1 MPKEDS
7 EGNLT
12 INKDKV
18 VKSLKAAAEASH
30 MDQNTIDG
38 LTKDVEGKTAP
49 LSGLSSNSWLESKLI
64 GQHNRAIVDVNTP
77 GGMFIQMSSIAY
89 NDLNVRADGK
99 VRDLKFDNK
108 DGSIECCISINLLKT
123 IIPDYDKKSFI
134 ESKEWLIKHGIIGRD
149 TKAGAIGYRIP
160 AQGPSSVAAL
170 KIVDVYPENIG
181 DTITLPDEWTAL
193 TGSDF
198 DIDKLYI
205 ARYNYDSKGNKIKV
219 LTDEEYYAEKQA
231 YTDKLRKEHSDWDD
245 ETIVK
250 KVYDKYGS
258 SNTISKK
265 ALQNRLLDL
274 YIASISNPL
283 QYSESKQPLD
293 AVTSYLTDKILKDI
307 DNLQSTEK
315 KKMPQLYNATPGFQN
330 KTKADLI
337 AGKTNL
343 GAVALG
349 NSHHMLAQSVNLTQK
364 VLKEVAKL
372 NISNLS
378 GIYSQQPNYHD
389 KQTIITLISDWIS
402 AMVNAHV
409 DVAKDPYI
417 NRLNV
422 RKFTINTTNFLLRAG
437 KGESTFYFLSQKIL
451 RDAADKFEAYSGSYG
466 VEDTKFGASS
476 EAKIRVREEYSKKAK
491 ELLGI
496 DDTEL
501 KERIKDV
508 YLNENPFNIDYL
520 RSILPTKD
528 TGEWYVSQLAI
539 LDVYDKIE
547 PYARALSELTK
558 LSQIDTKKYGN
569 NFALQQNF
577 LIKMAEFSLNN
588 KTFPNPLSVIKNTF
602 LRDKLING
610 LIRPRKYL
618 GNIFVRTTEAFENK
632 RREIYKILGKDN
644 ATMSDE
650 FINNVTRMMEASYK
664 TDFWI
669 NYAKDNGIKVGSL
682 LTGDNSIPKRLY
694 KIKQKILQNPGLNLT
709 NSDGKFSNALL
720 DNINMMI
727 KTDAQ
732 MMALPDFIQFKQN
745 KSDDH
750 NLDDHIIRAWEELLD
765 LTVSDSELEPVAK
778 EIREFARDL
787 AIYSFFTSGDAFGR
801 NNIFK
806 YVPNSFRESSGYY
819 DYIRRVE
826 ENPSEYISKIRIS
839 EILKNLWWSDEV
851 VPPVNVFKQTFEES
865 EYGFS
870 KVLSIDDNVATNIL
884 PSSKNIKVNGRNVNA
899 PSSFTLN
906 PFKFN
911 KLLIGKN
918 NRDQLVYTPF
928 VKINIGPANNPLST
942 EIYRFYGIRLIP
954 SKSGSIEA
962 PVYVLDSKKGLKFRG
977 CFLAE
982 PASEYSSLVKTN
994 KNLKYAIK
1002 DSNVTKN
1009 TSFNLYSNDPYNNM
1023 GEIEYLEKVLN
1034 STTNNPSSANTS
1046 SKNQDNNV
1054 LPITKI
1060 ISGGQTG
1067 VDTIGLQVAKELGI
1081 ETGGT
1086 ITPGF
1091 VREKGVDS
1099 YTKSQLKEFGL
1110 EEISSELQGGKSG
1123 KEFYL
1128 PRTEQNVLNSDGTV
1142 YFATDED
1149 SAGKI
1154 ATEKF
1159 AKKHGKP
1166 FLLNPTAE
1174 ELRQWIAEKG
1184 IQTLNVAGN
1193 RGSKLAKDNNV
1204 ANILREALSPSTS
1217 VTESSGLNGSSVP
1230 KTVSFN
1236 DINNTDNTNN
1246 ESGVSNEEQTNNS
1259 VTNSNTS
1266 EVKSFDNFVKE
1277 AGDAF
1282 DEATVNKVKEDLSK
1296 QTTSSNTR
1304 PSFTFKDGTTV
1315 TTDFELNDQQKFA
1328 LWELEKFY
1336 NSDETVFSL
1345 QGYAGT
1351 GKTTIMKV
1359 FDKYLNNWFSKP
1371 LYVSPTHKANAVTR
1385 ANNPEALVKTIHS
1398 LLGLSPDYD
1407 VLKDSFDLSKIKFSS
1422 QSGINNTVQGTI
1434 IIVDESSMLEDSL
1447 ADHLVEEAKKN
1458 GNRIIFI
1465 GDPAQLSPVGQ
1476 TTESKALNYSGKVEL
1491 TKVERTGDNAILKDA
1506 TSLRENNTLSYITDL
1521 NDKGDGII
1529 YTNKPATLD
1538 FFLKN
1543 IVNKNNFKNP
1553 LELRILTG
1561 ENKYIPTYN
1570 KLIRNILFGENA
1582 PQLVKGDILMGYSNE
1597 KRTRDPR
1604 KPYEIINSGDYIVDE
1619 ISDLTEKVVPHT
1631 DNKIKVFG
1639 YKVSLKN
1646 AYDNSNVD
1654 TFILDSNNNA
1664 NSIAATQIANLINNL
1679 WSVRGKLLSEG
1690 RRKEASK
1697 IIDIINSINNSF
1709 STMFDVKDQYG
1720 KIIRYKT
1727 FDYAYT
1733 QTVHKS
1739 QGATYNNVVVLEDTF
1754 NKFSESEKQKLKYV
1768 ALTRAKHKVL
1778 YYTSSKVN
1786 NRDIT
1791 DVTSSKI
1798 KEMQNNAK
1806 RLSELGK
1813 ERQNECK

>member
-1 MPKEDS
+1 
-7 EGNLT
+7 
-12 INKDKV
+12 
-18 VKSLKAAAEASH
+18 
-30 MDQNTIDG
+30 
-38 LTKDVEGKTAP
+38 
-49 LSGLSSNSWLESKLI
+49 
-64 GQHNRAIVDVNTP
+64 
-77 GGMFIQMSSIAY
+77 
-89 NDLNVRADGK
+89 
-99 VRDLKFDNK
+99 
-108 DGSIECCISINLLKT
+108 
-123 IIPDYDKKSFI
+123 
-134 ESKEWLIKHGIIGRD
+134 
-149 TKAGAIGYRIP
+149 
-160 AQGPSSVAAL
+160 
-170 KIVDVYPENIG
+170 
-181 DTITLPDEWTAL
+181 
-193 TGSDF
+193 
-198 DIDKLYI
+198 
-205 ARYNYDSKGNKIKV
+205 
-219 LTDEEYYAEKQA
+219 
-231 YTDKLRKEHSDWDD
+231 
-245 ETIVK
+245 
-250 KVYDKYGS
+250 
-258 SNTISKK
+258 
-265 ALQNRLLDL
+265 
-274 YIASISNPL
+274 
-283 QYSESKQPLD
+283 
-293 AVTSYLTDKILKDI
+293 
-307 DNLQSTEK
+307 
-315 KKMPQLYNATPGFQN
+315 MPQLYNATPGFQN

-349 NSHHMLAQSVNLTQK
+349 NSHHMLAQSVNLTQN
-364 VLKEVAKL
+364 VLKEVEKL

-496 DDTEL
+496 DDTQL
-501 KERIKDV
+501 KEEIKKV
-508 YLNENPFNIDYL
+508 YLKENPFNIDYL

-539 LDVYDKIE
+539 LDVYEKIE

-819 DYIRRVE
+819 DYIRQVE

-870 KVLSIDDNVATNIL
+870 KVLSIDDNMATNVL
-884 PSSKNIKVNGRNVNA
+884 PSNKNIKVNGRNINV

-906 PFKFN
+906 PFKFK

-918 NRDQLVYTPF
+918 DRDQLVYAPF

-942 EIYRFYGIRLIP
+942 EIYKFYGIRLIP
-954 SKSGSIEA
+954 SKSGNIEA

-982 PASEYSSLVKTN
+982 PAYGYSSLVKTN
-994 KNLKYAIK
+994 KNLKYDINH
-1002 DSNVTKN
+1002 SNVTKN
-1009 TSFNLYSNDPYNNM
+1009 ASFALSSNNPYNNM
-1023 GEIEYLEKVLN
+1023 GEIEYLEEVLN
-1034 STTNNPSSANTS
+1034 STTNKPSS
-1046 SKNQDNNV
+1046 
-1054 LPITKI
+1054 
-1060 ISGGQTG
+1060 
-1067 VDTIGLQVAKELGI
+1067 
-1081 ETGGT
+1081 
-1086 ITPGF
+1086 
-1091 VREKGVDS
+1091 EKQEV
-1099 YTKSQLKEFGL
+1099 
-1110 EEISSELQGGKSG
+1110 
-1123 KEFYL
+1123 
-1128 PRTEQNVLNSDGTV
+1128 N
-1142 YFATDED
+1142 
-1149 SAGKI
+1149 
-1154 ATEKF
+1154 
-1159 AKKHGKP
+1159 
-1166 FLLNPTAE
+1166 
-1174 ELRQWIAEKG
+1174 
-1184 IQTLNVAGN
+1184 
-1193 RGSKLAKDNNV
+1193 
-1204 ANILREALSPSTS
+1204 
-1217 VTESSGLNGSSVP
+1217 
-1230 KTVSFN
+1230 
-1236 DINNTDNTNN
+1236 INNTDNTNN
-1246 ESGVSNEEQTNNS
+1246 DPSNFNNEEESKAVIESDKTILTNSELNKLRPFVGDNPRIACASEYTDPAFHSKYILDFLNGKNSITDKLSRTLQGSDINALYIITKHDGLPIEELLKHPIPKIIHFSITTLGGTKWEKGVMKYSDMLDRVKAMLDMGLDPDS
-1259 VTNSNTS
+1259 VTIRIDPIVPGVTRSEDVEEVIKRSSEMGIKNIRFSILDWYLSTAKYMTALGYDYSKYYNANEKHARVEVRTRIENKLLGIAKKYGVTLSSCAEPATGNKEIKREGCLSVNAVNNMLGINLPQDSDKTKQRVLCSCFGGKTDLLRYDNKCASVCAYCYAHHNNDKILQYYNDDGTLKDMPLTRLSNFNNNTDQSNAITEETS

-1282 DEATVNKVKEDLSK
+1282 DEATVNKVKEDLNK
-1296 QTTSSNTR
+1296 QTTSRNTQ

-1328 LWELEKFY
+1328 LLELEKFF
-1336 NSDETVFSL
+1336 NSEETVFSL

-1359 FDKYLNNWFSKP
+1359 FDKYLNNRFFKP

-1422 QSGINNTVQGTI
+1422 SGINNTVQGTL

-1543 IVNKNNFKNP
+1543 VVNKNNFKNP

-1561 ENKYIPTYN
+1561 ENKHIPTFN
-1570 KLIRNILFGENA
+1570 KIIRNLLFGENA

-1619 ISDLTEKVVPHT
+1619 ISDLTEKVVPYT
-1631 DNKIKVFG
+1631 NNKIKVFG

-1646 AYDNSNVD
+1646 AYDNSNVE

-1664 NSIAATQIANLINNL
+1664 NSIAASQIANLINNL
-1679 WSVRGKLLSEG
+1679 WSKRSELISEG

-1739 QGATYNNVVVLEDTF
+1739 QGATYNNIVVLEDTF
-1754 NKFSESEKQKLKYV
+1754 NNFSESEKQKLKYV
-1768 ALTRAKHKVL
+1768 ALTRAKNKVL
-1778 YYTSSKVN
+1778 YYTSAKVN

>member
-1 MPKEDS
+1 M
-7 EGNLT
+7 
-12 INKDKV
+12 
-18 VKSLKAAAEASH
+18 
-30 MDQNTIDG
+30 
-38 LTKDVEGKTAP
+38 
-49 LSGLSSNSWLESKLI
+49 
-64 GQHNRAIVDVNTP
+64 
-77 GGMFIQMSSIAY
+77 
-89 NDLNVRADGK
+89 
-99 VRDLKFDNK
+99 
-108 DGSIECCISINLLKT
+108 
-123 IIPDYDKKSFI
+123 
-134 ESKEWLIKHGIIGRD
+134 
-149 TKAGAIGYRIP
+149 
-160 AQGPSSVAAL
+160 
-170 KIVDVYPENIG
+170 
-181 DTITLPDEWTAL
+181 
-193 TGSDF
+193 
-198 DIDKLYI
+198 
-205 ARYNYDSKGNKIKV
+205 
-219 LTDEEYYAEKQA
+219 
-231 YTDKLRKEHSDWDD
+231 
-245 ETIVK
+245 
-250 KVYDKYGS
+250 
-258 SNTISKK
+258 
-265 ALQNRLLDL
+265 
-274 YIASISNPL
+274 
-283 QYSESKQPLD
+283 D

-349 NSHHMLAQSVNLTQK
+349 NSHHMLAQSVNLTQN
-364 VLKEVAKL
+364 VLKEVEKL

-466 VEDTKFGASS
+466 VEDTKFSASY
-476 EAKIRVREEYSKKAK
+476 EARRKVREEYSKKAK
-491 ELLGI
+491 EMLYL
-496 DDTEL
+496 DDTQL
-501 KERIKDV
+501 KEMINKE
-508 YLNENPFNIDYL
+508 YEENDLFDIEYL
-520 RSILPTKD
+520 RSIMSFRDIKD
-528 TGEWYVSQLAI
+528 FGRKDSGLWYVSQLAI
-539 LDVYDKIE
+539 LDAYEKIE

-588 KTFPNPLSVIKNTF
+588 RTFPDPLSVIKNTF
-602 LRDKLING
+602 LKDKLING

-644 ATMSDE
+644 TTMSDE

-669 NYAKDNGIKVGSL
+669 NYAKNNGIKVGSL

-787 AIYSFFTSGDAFGR
+787 AVYSFFTSGDAFGR

-819 DYIRRVE
+819 NYIRKVE

-870 KVLSIDDNVATNIL
+870 KALSIDDNVATDIL
-884 PSSKNIKVNGRNVNA
+884 PSSKNIKVNGRNVNVPA
-899 PSSFTLN
+899 SFTLN
-906 PFKFN
+906 SYKSD
-911 KLLIGKN
+911 KLFIGSN
-918 NRDQLVYTPF
+918 DRDQAVYTPF
-928 VKINIGPANNPLST
+928 IKVNIGSANNPLST
-942 EIYRFYGIRLIP
+942 EIYRFYGIRLMP
-954 SKSGSIEA
+954 SKSGITGA

-982 PASEYSSLVKTN
+982 PAYGYSSLVKTN
-994 KNLKYAIK
+994 KNLKYVINDGDVIK
-1002 DSNVTKN
+1002 NA
-1009 TSFNLYSNDPYNNM
+1009 SFTLSSSDPYNKM
-1023 GEIEYLEKVLN
+1023 SEIEYLERVLNNTIRDRSETNTSNNVSNTFTWADKADNSYEVSTKGDERFSAKNAKFKPDTVIEGIDVSNKTIEYVYQNIFKKSGKGMEPSEDSVLRFNPVARPEDDDFLDTLPKELAQAIADDFIGNKDATEAQLQDYSYYRIYLPLWQEWARQNPELIEELREKAKGKVLTDMFANTRVNQARALADILN
-1034 STTNNPSSANTS
+1034 STSNKEGVNNTDNTDENLVTRFTTSSSDRYPVRTKENAEWSDITLALAIDFNTPGEKLTKKVAGNKYISSYPTGDLNYVIGELLNQIKNNNLPTNNIKLNIAGNSINSLVKDEIES
-1046 SKNQDNNV
+1046 YFLSQEDVNNV
-1054 LPITKI
+1054 VTEIIRGLINSGITI
-1060 ISGGQTG
+1060 SEIRSGGQTG
-1067 VDTIGLQVAKELGI
+1067 IDEAGIIAAQRLGI
-1081 ETGGT
+1081 PNEVHTT
-1086 ITPGF
+1086 ANF
-1091 VREKGVDS
+1091 SFRD
-1099 YTKSQLKEFGL
+1099 
-1110 EEISSELQGGKSG
+1110 KSG
-1123 KEFYL
+1123 KDISNE
-1128 PRTEQNVLNSDGTV
+1128 
-1142 YFATDED
+1142 
-1149 SAGKI
+1149 
-1154 ATEKF
+1154 
-1159 AKKHGKP
+1159 
-1166 FLLNPTAE
+1166 TAFKARFQQSE
-1174 ELRQWIAEKG
+1174 
-1184 IQTLNVAGN
+1184 
-1193 RGSKLAKDNNV
+1193 
-1204 ANILREALSPSTS
+1204 
-1217 VTESSGLNGSSVP
+1217 
-1230 KTVSFN
+1230 
-1236 DINNTDNTNN
+1236 N
-1246 ESGVSNEEQTNNS
+1246 ESLNKEDKIEKPTVIS
-1259 VTNSNTS
+1259 
-1266 EVKSFDNFVKE
+1266 KSFDDFVNE
-1277 AGDAF
+1277 AGDIF
-1282 DEATVNKVKEDLSK
+1282 DDTVVNKVKEDLNK
-1296 QTTSSNTR
+1296 QTTTQGSR
-1304 PSFTFKDGTTV
+1304 PSFTFNDGTTV
-1315 TTDFELNDQQKFA
+1315 LTDFELNDQQKFA
-1328 LWELEKFY
+1328 LRELEKFF
-1336 NSDETVFSL
+1336 NSEETVFSL

-1359 FDKYLNNWFSKP
+1359 FDKYLNNRFFKP

-1476 TTESKALNYSGKVEL
+1476 ITESKALNYSGKVEL

-1597 KRTRDPR
+1597 KRTRDPK

-1619 ISDLTEKVVPHT
+1619 ISDLTEKVVPYT

-1646 AYDNSNVD
+1646 AYDNSNVE

-1664 NSIAATQIANLINNL
+1664 NSIAATQMANLVNRL
-1679 WSVRGKLLSEG
+1679 WSRRSELISEG

-1697 IIDIINSINNSF
+1697 IIDTINSINNSF

-1754 NKFSESEKQKLKYV
+1754 NKFSDSEKQKLKYV
-1768 ALTRAKHKVL
+1768 ALTRAKNKVL
-1778 YYTSSKVN
+1778 YYTSAKVN

-1806 RLSELGK
+1806 RLSELGE
-1813 ERQNECK
+1813 ERLNECE

>member
-1 MPKEDS
+1 
-7 EGNLT
+7 
-12 INKDKV
+12 
-18 VKSLKAAAEASH
+18 
-30 MDQNTIDG
+30 
-38 LTKDVEGKTAP
+38 
-49 LSGLSSNSWLESKLI
+49 
-64 GQHNRAIVDVNTP
+64 
-77 GGMFIQMSSIAY
+77 
-89 NDLNVRADGK
+89 
-99 VRDLKFDNK
+99 
-108 DGSIECCISINLLKT
+108 
-123 IIPDYDKKSFI
+123 
-134 ESKEWLIKHGIIGRD
+134 
-149 TKAGAIGYRIP
+149 
-160 AQGPSSVAAL
+160 
-170 KIVDVYPENIG
+170 
-181 DTITLPDEWTAL
+181 
-193 TGSDF
+193 
-198 DIDKLYI
+198 
-205 ARYNYDSKGNKIKV
+205 
-219 LTDEEYYAEKQA
+219 
-231 YTDKLRKEHSDWDD
+231 
-245 ETIVK
+245 
-250 KVYDKYGS
+250 
-258 SNTISKK
+258 
-265 ALQNRLLDL
+265 
-274 YIASISNPL
+274 
-283 QYSESKQPLD
+283 
-293 AVTSYLTDKILKDI
+293 
-307 DNLQSTEK
+307 
-315 KKMPQLYNATPGFQN
+315 MPQLYNATPGFQN

-364 VLKEVAKL
+364 VLKEVEKL

-476 EAKIRVREEYSKKAK
+476 EAKTRVREEYSKKAK

-496 DDTEL
+496 DDTQL
-501 KERIKDV
+501 KEEIEKV
-508 YLNENPFNIDYL
+508 YLKENPFNIDYL

-539 LDVYDKIE
+539 LDVYEKIE

-819 DYIRRVE
+819 DYIRQVE

-884 PSSKNIKVNGRNVNA
+884 PSNKNIKVNGRNINV

-918 NRDQLVYTPF
+918 DRDQLVYTPF

-954 SKSGSIEA
+954 SKSGNIEA

-982 PASEYSSLVKTN
+982 PTSEYSSLVKTN
-994 KNLKYAIK
+994 KNLKYAIN

-1034 STTNNPSSANTS
+1034 STTNKPSS
-1046 SKNQDNNV
+1046 
-1054 LPITKI
+1054 
-1060 ISGGQTG
+1060 
-1067 VDTIGLQVAKELGI
+1067 
-1081 ETGGT
+1081 
-1086 ITPGF
+1086 
-1091 VREKGVDS
+1091 EKQEV
-1099 YTKSQLKEFGL
+1099 
-1110 EEISSELQGGKSG
+1110 
-1123 KEFYL
+1123 
-1128 PRTEQNVLNSDGTV
+1128 N
-1142 YFATDED
+1142 
-1149 SAGKI
+1149 
-1154 ATEKF
+1154 
-1159 AKKHGKP
+1159 
-1166 FLLNPTAE
+1166 
-1174 ELRQWIAEKG
+1174 
-1184 IQTLNVAGN
+1184 
-1193 RGSKLAKDNNV
+1193 
-1204 ANILREALSPSTS
+1204 
-1217 VTESSGLNGSSVP
+1217 
-1230 KTVSFN
+1230 
-1236 DINNTDNTNN
+1236 INNTDNTNN
-1246 ESGVSNEEQTNNS
+1246 DPSNLNNEEESKAIIESDKTILTNTITEES
-1259 VTNSNTS
+1259 S

-1296 QTTSSNTR
+1296 QTTSRNTQS
-1304 PSFTFKDGTTV
+1304 SFTFKDGTTV

-1328 LWELEKFY
+1328 LLELEKFF
-1336 NSDETVFSL
+1336 NSEETVFSL

-1359 FDKYLNNWFSKP
+1359 FDKYLNNRFFKP

-1619 ISDLTEKVVPHT
+1619 ISDLTEKVVPYT

-1646 AYDNSNVD
+1646 AYDNSNVE

-1664 NSIAATQIANLINNL
+1664 NSIAATQMANLVNRL
-1679 WSVRGKLLSEG
+1679 WSRRSELISEG

-1739 QGATYNNVVVLEDTF
+1739 QGATYNNIVVLEDTF
-1754 NKFSESEKQKLKYV
+1754 NNFSESEKQKLKYV

-1778 YYTSSKVN
+1778 YYTSAKVN

-1806 RLSELGK
+1806 RLSELGE
-1813 ERQNECK
+1813 ERRNECE

>member
-1 MPKEDS
+1 
-7 EGNLT
+7 
-12 INKDKV
+12 
-18 VKSLKAAAEASH
+18 
-30 MDQNTIDG
+30 
-38 LTKDVEGKTAP
+38 
-49 LSGLSSNSWLESKLI
+49 
-64 GQHNRAIVDVNTP
+64 
-77 GGMFIQMSSIAY
+77 
-89 NDLNVRADGK
+89 
-99 VRDLKFDNK
+99 
-108 DGSIECCISINLLKT
+108 
-123 IIPDYDKKSFI
+123 
-134 ESKEWLIKHGIIGRD
+134 
-149 TKAGAIGYRIP
+149 
-160 AQGPSSVAAL
+160 
-170 KIVDVYPENIG
+170 
-181 DTITLPDEWTAL
+181 
-193 TGSDF
+193 
-198 DIDKLYI
+198 
-205 ARYNYDSKGNKIKV
+205 
-219 LTDEEYYAEKQA
+219 
-231 YTDKLRKEHSDWDD
+231 
-245 ETIVK
+245 
-250 KVYDKYGS
+250 
-258 SNTISKK
+258 
-265 ALQNRLLDL
+265 
-274 YIASISNPL
+274 
-283 QYSESKQPLD
+283 
-293 AVTSYLTDKILKDI
+293 
-307 DNLQSTEK
+307 
-315 KKMPQLYNATPGFQN
+315 MPQLYNATPGFQN

-349 NSHHMLAQSVNLTQK
+349 NSHHMLAQSVNLTQN
-364 VLKEVAKL
+364 VLKEVEKL

-496 DDTEL
+496 DDTQL
-501 KERIKDV
+501 KEEIKKV
-508 YLNENPFNIDYL
+508 YLKENPFNIDYL

-539 LDVYDKIE
+539 LDVYEKIE

-819 DYIRRVE
+819 DYIRQVE

-884 PSSKNIKVNGRNVNA
+884 PSSKNIKVNGRNINV

-906 PFKFN
+906 PFKFK

-918 NRDQLVYTPF
+918 DRDQLVYAPF

-942 EIYRFYGIRLIP
+942 EIYKFYGIRLIP
-954 SKSGSIEA
+954 SKSGNIEA

-982 PASEYSSLVKTN
+982 PAYGYSSLVKTN
-994 KNLKYAIK
+994 KNLKYDINH
-1002 DSNVTKN
+1002 SNVTKN
-1009 TSFNLYSNDPYNNM
+1009 ASFALSSNNPYNNM

-1034 STTNNPSSANTS
+1034 STTNKPSSEKQEANTNNANAVS
-1046 SKNQDNNV
+1046 NTFTWADKADNSFEVSTKGDKRFSAKNATFKPDTV
-1054 LPITKI
+1054 ID
-1060 ISGGQTG
+1060 G
-1067 VDTIGLQVAKELGI
+1067 VDVSNMSI
-1081 ETGGT
+1081 EDVYQD
-1086 ITPGF
+1086 II
-1091 VREKGVDS
+1091 K
-1099 YTKSQLKEFGL
+1099 
-1110 EEISSELQGGKSG
+1110 KSG
-1123 KEFYL
+1123 KGQAPAKDSKLYNESLKTKEDREDFSYTEGYL
-1128 PRTEQNVLNSDGTV
+1128 PLWQEWARQNPEL
-1142 YFATDED
+1142 
-1149 SAGKI
+1149 I
-1154 ATEKF
+1154 
-1159 AKKHGKP
+1159 
-1166 FLLNPTAE
+1166 E
-1174 ELRQWIAEKG
+1174 ELREKAKG
-1184 IQTLNVAGN
+1184 KVLTDMFANTRVSQARALADILN
-1193 RGSKLAKDNNV
+1193 
-1204 ANILREALSPSTS
+1204 ESTS
-1217 VTESSGLNGSSVP
+1217 VTDTS
-1230 KTVSFN
+1230 N

-1246 ESGVSNEEQTNNS
+1246 TDQSNAITEE
-1259 VTNSNTS
+1259 VS
-1266 EVKSFDNFVKE
+1266 EVKGFDDFVKE

-1282 DEATVNKVKEDLSK
+1282 DEVTVNKVKEDLNK
-1296 QTTSSNTR
+1296 QTTSRNTQ

-1328 LWELEKFY
+1328 LLELEKFF
-1336 NSDETVFSL
+1336 NSEETVFSL

-1359 FDKYLNNWFSKP
+1359 FDKYLNNRFFKP

-1422 QSGINNTVQGTI
+1422 SGINNTVQGTL

-1646 AYDNSNVD
+1646 AYDNSNVE

-1664 NSIAATQIANLINNL
+1664 NSVAATQIANLVDGL
-1679 WSVRGKLLSEG
+1679 WSVRDKLLSEG
-1690 RRKEASK
+1690 RKKEANK

-1709 STMFDVKDQYG
+1709 STMFDVKDLYG
-1720 KIIRYKT
+1720 KIKKYKT

-1739 QGATYNNVVVLEDTF
+1739 QGTTYNNVVVLEDTF

-1768 ALTRAKHKVL
+1768 AITRAKNKVL
-1778 YYTSSKVN
+1778 YYTSAKVN

>member
-1 MPKEDS
+1 
-7 EGNLT
+7 
-12 INKDKV
+12 
-18 VKSLKAAAEASH
+18 
-30 MDQNTIDG
+30 
-38 LTKDVEGKTAP
+38 
-49 LSGLSSNSWLESKLI
+49 
-64 GQHNRAIVDVNTP
+64 
-77 GGMFIQMSSIAY
+77 
-89 NDLNVRADGK
+89 
-99 VRDLKFDNK
+99 
-108 DGSIECCISINLLKT
+108 
-123 IIPDYDKKSFI
+123 
-134 ESKEWLIKHGIIGRD
+134 
-149 TKAGAIGYRIP
+149 
-160 AQGPSSVAAL
+160 
-170 KIVDVYPENIG
+170 
-181 DTITLPDEWTAL
+181 
-193 TGSDF
+193 
-198 DIDKLYI
+198 
-205 ARYNYDSKGNKIKV
+205 
-219 LTDEEYYAEKQA
+219 
-231 YTDKLRKEHSDWDD
+231 
-245 ETIVK
+245 
-250 KVYDKYGS
+250 
-258 SNTISKK
+258 
-265 ALQNRLLDL
+265 
-274 YIASISNPL
+274 
-283 QYSESKQPLD
+283 
-293 AVTSYLTDKILKDI
+293 
-307 DNLQSTEK
+307 
-315 KKMPQLYNATPGFQN
+315 MPQLYNATPGFQN

-349 NSHHMLAQSVNLTQK
+349 NSHHMLAQSVNLTQR
-364 VLKEVAKL
+364 VSKEVAKL

-466 VEDTKFGASS
+466 VEDTKFGASY
-476 EAKIRVREEYSKKAK
+476 EARRKVREEYSAKAK
-491 ELLGI
+491 EILYL
-496 DDTEL
+496 DNDAQL
-501 KERIKDV
+501 KEMINKE
-508 YLNENPFNIDYL
+508 YGENNLFDIEYL
-520 RSILPTKD
+520 RSIMPFRDIKD
-528 TGEWYVSQLAI
+528 FGRKDSGLWYISQLAI
-539 LDVYDKIE
+539 LDAYEKIE

-644 ATMSDE
+644 ATMSDD

-765 LTVSDSELEPVAK
+765 LTVSDSELELVAK

-819 DYIRRVE
+819 DYIRKVE

-884 PSSKNIKVNGRNVNA
+884 PSSKNIKVNGRNINV

-918 NRDQLVYTPF
+918 DRDQLVYTPF

-982 PASEYSSLVKTN
+982 PAYGYSSLVKTN
-994 KNLKYAIK
+994 KNLNYAIK

-1009 TSFNLYSNDPYNNM
+1009 SSFALSSNNPYNNM
-1023 GEIEYLEKVLN
+1023 GEIEYLEEVLN
-1034 STTNNPSSANTS
+1034 NTTNKSSSANTS

-1054 LPITKI
+1054 LPVTKI

-1110 EEISSELQGGKSG
+1110 EEISPELQGGKSG

-1230 KTVSFN
+1230 KTVSLSTVGYKKGGPQEHPDVDYVFTENAQAYVWSTHNEDFKADVDEYGVPKLNVSDVNGTNQAGIRTDSKGNISPNAYGIVVKKYQQDINGKFVAAEGQFQDTEEDFKLFVSLNEDMFQRLSESKNTKVVFPTQMGLGKAALPKRFAEWLQSELSTRFGINSTIEKNQREDYDGYGLKINSISSTTSNN

-1246 ESGVSNEEQTNNS
+1246 YPNTITEEA
-1259 VTNSNTS
+1259 S

-1296 QTTSSNTR
+1296 QTTSRNTQ

-1422 QSGINNTVQGTI
+1422 SGINNTVQGTI

-1476 TTESKALNYSGKVEL
+1476 ATESKALNYSGKVEL

-1543 IVNKNNFKNP
+1543 VVNKNNFKNP

-1597 KRTRDPR
+1597 KRTRDPKR
-1604 KPYEIINSGDYIVDE
+1604 PYEIINSGDYIVDE
-1619 ISDLTEKVVPHT
+1619 ISDLTEKVVPYT

-1646 AYDNSNVD
+1646 AYDNSNVE

-1664 NSIAATQIANLINNL
+1664 NSIAATQMANLVNRL
-1679 WSVRGKLLSEG
+1679 WSRRSELISEG

-1697 IIDIINSINNSF
+1697 IIDTINSINNSF

-1754 NKFSESEKQKLKYV
+1754 NKFSDSEKQKLKYV

-1778 YYTSSKVN
+1778 YYTSAKVN
-1786 NRDIT
+1786 NKDIT

>member
-1 MPKEDS
+1 M
-7 EGNLT
+7 
-12 INKDKV
+12 
-18 VKSLKAAAEASH
+18 
-30 MDQNTIDG
+30 
-38 LTKDVEGKTAP
+38 
-49 LSGLSSNSWLESKLI
+49 
-64 GQHNRAIVDVNTP
+64 
-77 GGMFIQMSSIAY
+77 
-89 NDLNVRADGK
+89 
-99 VRDLKFDNK
+99 
-108 DGSIECCISINLLKT
+108 
-123 IIPDYDKKSFI
+123 
-134 ESKEWLIKHGIIGRD
+134 
-149 TKAGAIGYRIP
+149 
-160 AQGPSSVAAL
+160 
-170 KIVDVYPENIG
+170 
-181 DTITLPDEWTAL
+181 
-193 TGSDF
+193 
-198 DIDKLYI
+198 
-205 ARYNYDSKGNKIKV
+205 
-219 LTDEEYYAEKQA
+219 
-231 YTDKLRKEHSDWDD
+231 
-245 ETIVK
+245 
-250 KVYDKYGS
+250 
-258 SNTISKK
+258 
-265 ALQNRLLDL
+265 
-274 YIASISNPL
+274 
-283 QYSESKQPLD
+283 D

-364 VLKEVAKL
+364 VLKEVEKL

-539 LDVYDKIE
+539 LEAYDKIE

-588 KTFPNPLSVIKNTF
+588 KTFPDPLSVIKNTF
-602 LRDKLING
+602 LKDKLIKG

-618 GNIFVRTTEAFENK
+618 GNIFVRTTEAFEKK

-720 DNINMMI
+720 DNINMMV

-765 LTVSDSELEPVAK
+765 LTVSDSKLEPVAK

-787 AIYSFFTSGDAFGR
+787 VVYSFFTSGDAFGR

-819 DYIRRVE
+819 DYIRGVE

-884 PSSKNIKVNGRNVNA
+884 PSNKNIKVNGRNINV

-918 NRDQLVYTPF
+918 DRDQLVYTPF

-942 EIYRFYGIRLIP
+942 EIYKFYGIRLIP

-962 PVYVLDSKKGLKFRG
+962 PVYVLDSKKGLKFKG

-982 PASEYSSLVKTN
+982 PAYGYSSLVKTN
-994 KNLKYAIK
+994 KNLNYAIK
-1002 DSNVTKN
+1002 DGNVTKN
-1009 TSFNLYSNDPYNNM
+1009 TSFALSSNNPYNNM
-1023 GEIEYLEKVLN
+1023 GEIEYLEEVLN
-1034 STTNNPSSANTS
+1034 STTNTS

-1054 LPITKI
+1054 LPVTKI

-1086 ITPGF
+1086 APKGFLREEGMDSEDISSYGLTEITP
-1091 VREKGVDS
+1091 EQQDD
-1099 YTKSQLKEFGL
+1099 YTKRK
-1110 EEISSELQGGKSG
+1110 GKSDPYTG
-1123 KEFYL
+1123 
-1128 PRTEQNVLNSDGTV
+1128 RTELNVRNSDGTV
-1142 YFATDED
+1142 YFSTSDD
-1149 SAGKI
+1149 KAGLI
-1154 ATEKF
+1154 ATKRSAEEW
-1159 AKKHGKP
+1159 GKP
-1166 FLLNPTAE
+1166 FLENPTAE
-1174 ELRQWIAEKG
+1174 ELREWIIKNN
-1184 IQTLNVAGN
+1184 IKTLNVAGN

-1204 ANILREALSPSTS
+1204 ANILREALSPNTS
-1217 VTESSGLNGSSVP
+1217 VTESAGLNGSSVP
-1230 KTVSFN
+1230 KTVSLSTAGYKKGDPQEHPDVDYVFTENAEAYVVSNKVALDKIPDFPNQGKTKLGVSDVKGTNQAGIRNTQQGTITVDGKQVENPKAYDPAYNNPNAYGIVVKKYQQDANGKFVAKEGQFQDTDDDFNLFVKLNEDMFRRLSESKNTKIVFPTQMGLGKAALPKRFAEWLQSELSTRFGINSTIEKNQRADYDGYGLKINSISSTTSNN

-1266 EVKSFDNFVKE
+1266 EAESFDNFVKE

-1282 DEATVNKVKEDLSK
+1282 DEVTVNKVKEDLSK

-1359 FDKYLNNWFSKP
+1359 FDKYLNNSFSKP

-1597 KRTRDPR
+1597 KRTRDPKR
-1604 KPYEIINSGDYIVDE
+1604 PYEIINSGDYIVDE
-1619 ISDLTEKVVPHT
+1619 ISDLTEKVVPYT

-1646 AYDNSNVD
+1646 AYDNSNVE

-1664 NSIAATQIANLINNL
+1664 NSIAATQMANLVNRL
-1679 WSVRGKLLSEG
+1679 WSRRSELISED

-1778 YYTSSKVN
+1778 YYTSAKVN
-1786 NRDIT
+1786 NKDIT

-1806 RLSELGK
+1806 RLSELGE
-1813 ERQNECK
+1813 ERQNECE

>member
-1 MPKEDS
+1 
-7 EGNLT
+7 
-12 INKDKV
+12 
-18 VKSLKAAAEASH
+18 
-30 MDQNTIDG
+30 
-38 LTKDVEGKTAP
+38 
-49 LSGLSSNSWLESKLI
+49 
-64 GQHNRAIVDVNTP
+64 
-77 GGMFIQMSSIAY
+77 
-89 NDLNVRADGK
+89 
-99 VRDLKFDNK
+99 
-108 DGSIECCISINLLKT
+108 
-123 IIPDYDKKSFI
+123 
-134 ESKEWLIKHGIIGRD
+134 
-149 TKAGAIGYRIP
+149 
-160 AQGPSSVAAL
+160 
-170 KIVDVYPENIG
+170 
-181 DTITLPDEWTAL
+181 
-193 TGSDF
+193 
-198 DIDKLYI
+198 
-205 ARYNYDSKGNKIKV
+205 
-219 LTDEEYYAEKQA
+219 
-231 YTDKLRKEHSDWDD
+231 
-245 ETIVK
+245 
-250 KVYDKYGS
+250 
-258 SNTISKK
+258 
-265 ALQNRLLDL
+265 
-274 YIASISNPL
+274 
-283 QYSESKQPLD
+283 
-293 AVTSYLTDKILKDI
+293 
-307 DNLQSTEK
+307 
-315 KKMPQLYNATPGFQN
+315 MPQLYNATPGFQN

-349 NSHHMLAQSVNLTQK
+349 NSHHMLAQSVNLTQN
-364 VLKEVAKL
+364 VLKEVEKL

-496 DDTEL
+496 DDTQL
-501 KERIKDV
+501 KEEIEKV
-508 YLNENPFNIDYL
+508 YLKENPFNIDYL

-539 LDVYDKIE
+539 LDVYEKIE

-819 DYIRRVE
+819 DYIRQVE

-884 PSSKNIKVNGRNVNA
+884 PSSKNIKVNGRNVNV

-906 PFKFN
+906 PFKFK

-918 NRDQLVYTPF
+918 DRDQLVYAPF

-942 EIYRFYGIRLIP
+942 EIYKFYGIRLIP
-954 SKSGSIEA
+954 SKSGNIEA

-982 PASEYSSLVKTN
+982 PAYGYSSLVKTN
-994 KNLKYAIK
+994 KNLKYDINH
-1002 DSNVTKN
+1002 SNVTKN
-1009 TSFNLYSNDPYNNM
+1009 ASFALSSNNPYNNM
-1023 GEIEYLEKVLN
+1023 GEIEYLEEVLN

-1054 LPITKI
+1054 LSITKI

-1086 ITPGF
+1086 APKGFLREEGIDNEDIRSYNLVEITDEEQEAYSKSTKKYDPYTGRTDLN
-1091 VREKGVDS
+1091 VR
-1099 YTKSQLKEFGL
+1099 
-1110 EEISSELQGGKSG
+1110 
-1123 KEFYL
+1123 
-1128 PRTEQNVLNSDGTV
+1128 NSDGTV
-1142 YFATDED
+1142 YFYTSED
-1149 SAGKI
+1149 KRGFE
-1154 ATEKF
+1154 ATERSAIQHK
-1159 AKKHGKP
+1159 KP
-1166 FLLNPTAE
+1166 FLPNPTAE
-1174 ELRQWIAEKG
+1174 ELREWIIKNN
-1184 IQTLNVAGN
+1184 IKTLNVAGN
-1193 RGSKLAKDNNV
+1193 RGSRLAKDNNV
-1204 ANILREALSPSTS
+1204 ANILREALSSNTS
-1217 VTESSGLNGSSVP
+1217 
-1230 KTVSFN
+1230 N

-1246 ESGVSNEEQTNNS
+1246 TDQSNAITEE
-1259 VTNSNTS
+1259 VS
-1266 EVKSFDNFVKE
+1266 EVKGFDDFVKE

-1282 DEATVNKVKEDLSK
+1282 DEVTVNKVKEDLNK
-1296 QTTSSNTR
+1296 QTTSRNTQ

-1328 LWELEKFY
+1328 LLELEKFF
-1336 NSDETVFSL
+1336 NSEETVFSL

-1359 FDKYLNNWFSKP
+1359 FDKYLNNRFFKP

-1422 QSGINNTVQGTI
+1422 SGINNTVQGTL

-1646 AYDNSNVD
+1646 AYDNSNVE

-1664 NSIAATQIANLINNL
+1664 NSVAATQIANLVDGL
-1679 WSVRGKLLSEG
+1679 WSVRDKLLSEG
-1690 RRKEASK
+1690 RKKEANK

-1709 STMFDVKDQYG
+1709 STMFDVKDLYG
-1720 KIIRYKT
+1720 KIKKYKT

-1739 QGATYNNVVVLEDTF
+1739 QGTTYNNVVVLEDTF

-1768 ALTRAKHKVL
+1768 ALTRAKNKVL
-1778 YYTSSKVN
+1778 YYTSAKVN

>member
-1 MPKEDS
+1 
-7 EGNLT
+7 
-12 INKDKV
+12 
-18 VKSLKAAAEASH
+18 
-30 MDQNTIDG
+30 
-38 LTKDVEGKTAP
+38 
-49 LSGLSSNSWLESKLI
+49 
-64 GQHNRAIVDVNTP
+64 
-77 GGMFIQMSSIAY
+77 
-89 NDLNVRADGK
+89 
-99 VRDLKFDNK
+99 
-108 DGSIECCISINLLKT
+108 
-123 IIPDYDKKSFI
+123 
-134 ESKEWLIKHGIIGRD
+134 
-149 TKAGAIGYRIP
+149 
-160 AQGPSSVAAL
+160 
-170 KIVDVYPENIG
+170 
-181 DTITLPDEWTAL
+181 
-193 TGSDF
+193 
-198 DIDKLYI
+198 
-205 ARYNYDSKGNKIKV
+205 
-219 LTDEEYYAEKQA
+219 
-231 YTDKLRKEHSDWDD
+231 
-245 ETIVK
+245 
-250 KVYDKYGS
+250 
-258 SNTISKK
+258 
-265 ALQNRLLDL
+265 
-274 YIASISNPL
+274 
-283 QYSESKQPLD
+283 
-293 AVTSYLTDKILKDI
+293 
-307 DNLQSTEK
+307 
-315 KKMPQLYNATPGFQN
+315 MPQLYNATPGFQN

-364 VLKEVAKL
+364 VLKEVEKL

-496 DDTEL
+496 DDTQL
-501 KERIKDV
+501 KEEIKKV
-508 YLNENPFNIDYL
+508 YLKENPFNIDYL

-539 LDVYDKIE
+539 LDAYEKIE

-819 DYIRRVE
+819 DYIRQVE

-884 PSSKNIKVNGRNVNA
+884 PSSKNIKVNGRNINV

-906 PFKFN
+906 PFKFK

-918 NRDQLVYTPF
+918 DRDQLVYAPF

-942 EIYRFYGIRLIP
+942 EIYKFYGIRLIP
-954 SKSGSIEA
+954 SKSGNIEA

-982 PASEYSSLVKTN
+982 PAYGYSSLVKTN
-994 KNLKYAIK
+994 KNLKYDINH
-1002 DSNVTKN
+1002 SNVTKN
-1009 TSFNLYSNDPYNNM
+1009 ASFALSSNNPYNNM

-1034 STTNNPSSANTS
+1034 STTNKPSS
-1046 SKNQDNNV
+1046 
-1054 LPITKI
+1054 
-1060 ISGGQTG
+1060 
-1067 VDTIGLQVAKELGI
+1067 
-1081 ETGGT
+1081 
-1086 ITPGF
+1086 
-1091 VREKGVDS
+1091 EKQEV
-1099 YTKSQLKEFGL
+1099 
-1110 EEISSELQGGKSG
+1110 
-1123 KEFYL
+1123 
-1128 PRTEQNVLNSDGTV
+1128 N
-1142 YFATDED
+1142 
-1149 SAGKI
+1149 
-1154 ATEKF
+1154 
-1159 AKKHGKP
+1159 
-1166 FLLNPTAE
+1166 
-1174 ELRQWIAEKG
+1174 
-1184 IQTLNVAGN
+1184 
-1193 RGSKLAKDNNV
+1193 
-1204 ANILREALSPSTS
+1204 
-1217 VTESSGLNGSSVP
+1217 
-1230 KTVSFN
+1230 
-1236 DINNTDNTNN
+1236 INNTDNTNN

-1266 EVKSFDNFVKE
+1266 ETESFDNFVKE

-1296 QTTSSNTR
+1296 QTTSRNTR

-1328 LWELEKFY
+1328 LLELEKFF
-1336 NSDETVFSL
+1336 NSEETVFSL

-1359 FDKYLNNWFSKP
+1359 FDKYLNNRFFKP

-1422 QSGINNTVQGTI
+1422 PSGINNTVQGTL

-1543 IVNKNNFKNP
+1543 VVNKNNFKNP

-1561 ENKYIPTYN
+1561 ENKHIPTFN
-1570 KLIRNILFGENA
+1570 KIIRNILFGENA

-1619 ISDLTEKVVPHT
+1619 ISDLTEKVVPYT
-1631 DNKIKVFG
+1631 NNKIKVFG

-1646 AYDNSNVD
+1646 AYDNSNVE

-1664 NSIAATQIANLINNL
+1664 NSIAASQIANLINSL
-1679 WSVRGKLLSEG
+1679 WSKRSELISEG

-1739 QGATYNNVVVLEDTF
+1739 QGATYNNIVVLEDTF

-1768 ALTRAKHKVL
+1768 ALTRAKNKVL
-1778 YYTSSKVN
+1778 YYTSAKVN

>member
-1 MPKEDS
+1 M
-7 EGNLT
+7 
-12 INKDKV
+12 
-18 VKSLKAAAEASH
+18 
-30 MDQNTIDG
+30 
-38 LTKDVEGKTAP
+38 
-49 LSGLSSNSWLESKLI
+49 
-64 GQHNRAIVDVNTP
+64 
-77 GGMFIQMSSIAY
+77 
-89 NDLNVRADGK
+89 
-99 VRDLKFDNK
+99 
-108 DGSIECCISINLLKT
+108 
-123 IIPDYDKKSFI
+123 
-134 ESKEWLIKHGIIGRD
+134 
-149 TKAGAIGYRIP
+149 
-160 AQGPSSVAAL
+160 
-170 KIVDVYPENIG
+170 
-181 DTITLPDEWTAL
+181 
-193 TGSDF
+193 
-198 DIDKLYI
+198 
-205 ARYNYDSKGNKIKV
+205 
-219 LTDEEYYAEKQA
+219 
-231 YTDKLRKEHSDWDD
+231 
-245 ETIVK
+245 
-250 KVYDKYGS
+250 
-258 SNTISKK
+258 
-265 ALQNRLLDL
+265 
-274 YIASISNPL
+274 
-283 QYSESKQPLD
+283 D

-577 LIKMAEFSLNN
+577 LIKMAEFNLNN
-588 KTFPNPLSVIKNTF
+588 KTFPDPLSVIKNTF

-669 NYAKDNGIKVGSL
+669 NYAKNNGIKVGSL

-765 LTVSDSELEPVAK
+765 LTVSDSGLEPVAK

-787 AIYSFFTSGDAFGR
+787 AVYSFFTSGDAFGR

-819 DYIRRVE
+819 DYIRQVE

-851 VPPVNVFKQTFEES
+851 VPSVNVFKQTFEES

-884 PSSKNIKVNGRNVNA
+884 PSNKNIKVNGRDVNV

-918 NRDQLVYTPF
+918 DRDQLVYTPF

-982 PASEYSSLVKTN
+982 PAPEYSSLVKTN

-1009 TSFNLYSNDPYNNM
+1009 VSFTLYSNDPYNNM

-1034 STTNNPSSANTS
+1034 STTNKPSSANTS
-1046 SKNQDNNV
+1046 D
-1054 LPITKI
+1054 
-1060 ISGGQTG
+1060 
-1067 VDTIGLQVAKELGI
+1067 A
-1081 ETGGT
+1081 
-1086 ITPGF
+1086 
-1091 VREKGVDS
+1091 
-1099 YTKSQLKEFGL
+1099 
-1110 EEISSELQGGKSG
+1110 
-1123 KEFYL
+1123 
-1128 PRTEQNVLNSDGTV
+1128 
-1142 YFATDED
+1142 
-1149 SAGKI
+1149 
-1154 ATEKF
+1154 
-1159 AKKHGKP
+1159 
-1166 FLLNPTAE
+1166 
-1174 ELRQWIAEKG
+1174 
-1184 IQTLNVAGN
+1184 
-1193 RGSKLAKDNNV
+1193 
-1204 ANILREALSPSTS
+1204 
-1217 VTESSGLNGSSVP
+1217 
-1230 KTVSFN
+1230 
-1236 DINNTDNTNN
+1236 
-1246 ESGVSNEEQTNNS
+1246 
-1259 VTNSNTS
+1259 
-1266 EVKSFDNFVKE
+1266 KSFDDFVKE

-1296 QTTSSNTR
+1296 QTTSRNTQ

-1328 LWELEKFY
+1328 LLELEKFF
-1336 NSDETVFSL
+1336 NSEETVFSL

-1351 GKTTIMKV
+1351 GKTTIMKI
-1359 FDKYLNNWFSKP
+1359 FDKYLNNRFFKP

-1422 QSGINNTVQGTI
+1422 PSGINNTVQGTL

-1543 IVNKNNFKNP
+1543 VVNKNDFKNP

-1561 ENKYIPTYN
+1561 ENKHIPTFN
-1570 KLIRNILFGENA
+1570 KIIRNLLFGENA

-1619 ISDLTEKVVPHT
+1619 ISDLTEKVVPYT

-1646 AYDNSNVD
+1646 AYDNSNVE

-1664 NSIAATQIANLINNL
+1664 NSIAATQLANLVNDL

-1754 NKFSESEKQKLKYV
+1754 NNFSESEKQKLKYV

-1778 YYTSSKVN
+1778 YYTSAKVN

-1806 RLSELGK
+1806 RLSELGE
-1813 ERQNECK
+1813 ERRNECE

>member
-1 MPKEDS
+1 
-7 EGNLT
+7 
-12 INKDKV
+12 
-18 VKSLKAAAEASH
+18 
-30 MDQNTIDG
+30 
-38 LTKDVEGKTAP
+38 
-49 LSGLSSNSWLESKLI
+49 
-64 GQHNRAIVDVNTP
+64 
-77 GGMFIQMSSIAY
+77 
-89 NDLNVRADGK
+89 
-99 VRDLKFDNK
+99 
-108 DGSIECCISINLLKT
+108 
-123 IIPDYDKKSFI
+123 
-134 ESKEWLIKHGIIGRD
+134 
-149 TKAGAIGYRIP
+149 
-160 AQGPSSVAAL
+160 
-170 KIVDVYPENIG
+170 
-181 DTITLPDEWTAL
+181 
-193 TGSDF
+193 
-198 DIDKLYI
+198 
-205 ARYNYDSKGNKIKV
+205 
-219 LTDEEYYAEKQA
+219 
-231 YTDKLRKEHSDWDD
+231 
-245 ETIVK
+245 
-250 KVYDKYGS
+250 
-258 SNTISKK
+258 
-265 ALQNRLLDL
+265 
-274 YIASISNPL
+274 
-283 QYSESKQPLD
+283 
-293 AVTSYLTDKILKDI
+293 
-307 DNLQSTEK
+307 
-315 KKMPQLYNATPGFQN
+315 MPQLYNATPGFQN

-364 VLKEVAKL
+364 VLKEVEKL

-496 DDTEL
+496 DDTQL
-501 KERIKDV
+501 KEEIKKV
-508 YLNENPFNIDYL
+508 YLKENPFNIDYL

-539 LDVYDKIE
+539 LDVYEKIE

-819 DYIRRVE
+819 DYIRQVE

-884 PSSKNIKVNGRNVNA
+884 PSSKNIKVNGRNVNV

-906 PFKFN
+906 PFKFK

-918 NRDQLVYTPF
+918 DRDQLVYAPF

-942 EIYRFYGIRLIP
+942 EIYKFYGIRLIP
-954 SKSGSIEA
+954 SKSGNIEA

-982 PASEYSSLVKTN
+982 PAYGYSSLVKTN
-994 KNLKYAIK
+994 KNLKYDINH
-1002 DSNVTKN
+1002 SNVTKN
-1009 TSFNLYSNDPYNNM
+1009 ASFALSSNNPYNNM

-1034 STTNNPSSANTS
+1034 STTNKPSSEKQEANTNNANAVS
-1046 SKNQDNNV
+1046 NTFTWADKADNSFEVSTKGDKRFSAKNATFKPDTV
-1054 LPITKI
+1054 ID
-1060 ISGGQTG
+1060 G
-1067 VDTIGLQVAKELGI
+1067 VDVSNMSI
-1081 ETGGT
+1081 EDVYQD
-1086 ITPGF
+1086 II
-1091 VREKGVDS
+1091 K
-1099 YTKSQLKEFGL
+1099 
-1110 EEISSELQGGKSG
+1110 KSG
-1123 KEFYL
+1123 KGQAPAKDSKLYNESLKTKEDREDFSYTEGYL
-1128 PRTEQNVLNSDGTV
+1128 PLWQEWARQNPEL
-1142 YFATDED
+1142 
-1149 SAGKI
+1149 I
-1154 ATEKF
+1154 
-1159 AKKHGKP
+1159 
-1166 FLLNPTAE
+1166 E
-1174 ELRQWIAEKG
+1174 ELREKAKG
-1184 IQTLNVAGN
+1184 KVLTDMFANTRVSQARALADILN
-1193 RGSKLAKDNNV
+1193 
-1204 ANILREALSPSTS
+1204 ESTS
-1217 VTESSGLNGSSVP
+1217 ATESSGLRGSFVP
-1230 KTVSFN
+1230 KTVSLSTVGYKKGDPQEHPDVDYVFTENAEAYIASHSFPLEEEPDIVFPNQGKTKLNVSDVNGTNQAGIRTDSKGNISSNAYGIVVKKYQQDANSKFVAKEGQFQDTDDDFNLFVKLNEDMFRRLSESKNTKIVFPTQMGLGKAALPKRFVEWLQSELSTRFGINSTIEKNQRADYDGYGLKINSISSTTSNN

-1266 EVKSFDNFVKE
+1266 ETESFDNFVKE

-1296 QTTSSNTR
+1296 QTTSRNTQ

-1328 LWELEKFY
+1328 LLELEKFF
-1336 NSDETVFSL
+1336 NSEETVFSL

-1359 FDKYLNNWFSKP
+1359 FDKYLNNRFFKP

-1422 QSGINNTVQGTI
+1422 SGINNTVQGTL

-1646 AYDNSNVD
+1646 AYDNSNVE

-1664 NSIAATQIANLINNL
+1664 NSVAATQIANLVDGL
-1679 WSVRGKLLSEG
+1679 WSVRDKLLSEG
-1690 RRKEASK
+1690 RKKEANK

-1709 STMFDVKDQYG
+1709 STMFDVKDLYG
-1720 KIIRYKT
+1720 KIKKYKT

-1739 QGATYNNVVVLEDTF
+1739 QGTTYNNVVVLEDTF

-1768 ALTRAKHKVL
+1768 ALTRAKNKVL
-1778 YYTSSKVN
+1778 YYTSAKVN

>member
-1 MPKEDS
+1 
-7 EGNLT
+7 
-12 INKDKV
+12 
-18 VKSLKAAAEASH
+18 
-30 MDQNTIDG
+30 
-38 LTKDVEGKTAP
+38 
-49 LSGLSSNSWLESKLI
+49 
-64 GQHNRAIVDVNTP
+64 
-77 GGMFIQMSSIAY
+77 
-89 NDLNVRADGK
+89 
-99 VRDLKFDNK
+99 
-108 DGSIECCISINLLKT
+108 
-123 IIPDYDKKSFI
+123 
-134 ESKEWLIKHGIIGRD
+134 
-149 TKAGAIGYRIP
+149 
-160 AQGPSSVAAL
+160 
-170 KIVDVYPENIG
+170 
-181 DTITLPDEWTAL
+181 
-193 TGSDF
+193 
-198 DIDKLYI
+198 
-205 ARYNYDSKGNKIKV
+205 
-219 LTDEEYYAEKQA
+219 
-231 YTDKLRKEHSDWDD
+231 
-245 ETIVK
+245 
-250 KVYDKYGS
+250 
-258 SNTISKK
+258 
-265 ALQNRLLDL
+265 
-274 YIASISNPL
+274 
-283 QYSESKQPLD
+283 
-293 AVTSYLTDKILKDI
+293 
-307 DNLQSTEK
+307 
-315 KKMPQLYNATPGFQN
+315 MPQLYNATPGFQN

-364 VLKEVAKL
+364 VLKEVEKL

-496 DDTEL
+496 DDTQL
-501 KERIKDV
+501 KEEIEKV
-508 YLNENPFNIDYL
+508 YLKENPFNIDYL

-539 LDVYDKIE
+539 LDVYEKIE

-819 DYIRRVE
+819 DYIRQVE

-870 KVLSIDDNVATNIL
+870 KVLSIDDNMATNVL
-884 PSSKNIKVNGRNVNA
+884 PSNKNIKVNGKNINV

-906 PFKFN
+906 PFKFK

-918 NRDQLVYTPF
+918 DRDQLVYAPF

-942 EIYRFYGIRLIP
+942 EIYKFYGIRLIP
-954 SKSGSIEA
+954 SKSGNIEA

-982 PASEYSSLVKTN
+982 PAYGYSSLVKTN
-994 KNLKYAIK
+994 KNLKYDINH
-1002 DSNVTKN
+1002 SNVTKN
-1009 TSFNLYSNDPYNNM
+1009 ASFALSSNNPYNNM

-1034 STTNNPSSANTS
+1034 STTNKPSSEKQEANTNNANAVS
-1046 SKNQDNNV
+1046 NTFTWADKADNSFEVSTKGDKRFSAKNATFKPDTV
-1054 LPITKI
+1054 ID
-1060 ISGGQTG
+1060 G
-1067 VDTIGLQVAKELGI
+1067 VDVSNMSI
-1081 ETGGT
+1081 EDVYQD
-1086 ITPGF
+1086 II
-1091 VREKGVDS
+1091 K
-1099 YTKSQLKEFGL
+1099 
-1110 EEISSELQGGKSG
+1110 KSG
-1123 KEFYL
+1123 KGQAPAKDSKLYNESLKTKEDREDFSYTEGYL
-1128 PRTEQNVLNSDGTV
+1128 PLWQEWARQNPEL
-1142 YFATDED
+1142 
-1149 SAGKI
+1149 I
-1154 ATEKF
+1154 
-1159 AKKHGKP
+1159 
-1166 FLLNPTAE
+1166 E
-1174 ELRQWIAEKG
+1174 ELREKAKG
-1184 IQTLNVAGN
+1184 KVLTDMFANTRVSQARALADILN
-1193 RGSKLAKDNNV
+1193 
-1204 ANILREALSPSTS
+1204 ESTS
-1217 VTESSGLNGSSVP
+1217 VTDTS
-1230 KTVSFN
+1230 N

-1246 ESGVSNEEQTNNS
+1246 TDQSNAITEE
-1259 VTNSNTS
+1259 VS
-1266 EVKSFDNFVKE
+1266 EVKGFDDFVKE

-1282 DEATVNKVKEDLSK
+1282 DEVTVNKVKEDLNK
-1296 QTTSSNTR
+1296 QTTSRNTQ

-1328 LWELEKFY
+1328 LLELEKFF
-1336 NSDETVFSL
+1336 NSEETVFSL

-1359 FDKYLNNWFSKP
+1359 FDKYLNNRFFKP

-1422 QSGINNTVQGTI
+1422 SGINNTVQGTL

-1543 IVNKNNFKNP
+1543 VVNKNNFKNP

-1561 ENKYIPTYN
+1561 ENKHIPTFN
-1570 KLIRNILFGENA
+1570 KIIRNILFGENA

-1619 ISDLTEKVVPHT
+1619 ISDLTEKVVPYT
-1631 DNKIKVFG
+1631 NNKIKVFG

-1646 AYDNSNVD
+1646 AYDNSNVE
-1654 TFILDSNNNA
+1654 TFILDSNNNT
-1664 NSIAATQIANLINNL
+1664 NSIAASQIANLINSL
-1679 WSVRGKLLSEG
+1679 WSKRSELISEG

-1739 QGATYNNVVVLEDTF
+1739 QGATYNNIVVLEDTF
-1754 NKFSESEKQKLKYV
+1754 NNFSESEKQKLKYV

-1778 YYTSSKVN
+1778 YYTSAKVN

>member
-1 MPKEDS
+1 M
-7 EGNLT
+7 
-12 INKDKV
+12 
-18 VKSLKAAAEASH
+18 
-30 MDQNTIDG
+30 
-38 LTKDVEGKTAP
+38 
-49 LSGLSSNSWLESKLI
+49 
-64 GQHNRAIVDVNTP
+64 
-77 GGMFIQMSSIAY
+77 
-89 NDLNVRADGK
+89 
-99 VRDLKFDNK
+99 
-108 DGSIECCISINLLKT
+108 
-123 IIPDYDKKSFI
+123 
-134 ESKEWLIKHGIIGRD
+134 
-149 TKAGAIGYRIP
+149 
-160 AQGPSSVAAL
+160 
-170 KIVDVYPENIG
+170 
-181 DTITLPDEWTAL
+181 
-193 TGSDF
+193 
-198 DIDKLYI
+198 
-205 ARYNYDSKGNKIKV
+205 
-219 LTDEEYYAEKQA
+219 
-231 YTDKLRKEHSDWDD
+231 
-245 ETIVK
+245 
-250 KVYDKYGS
+250 
-258 SNTISKK
+258 
-265 ALQNRLLDL
+265 
-274 YIASISNPL
+274 
-283 QYSESKQPLD
+283 D

-364 VLKEVAKL
+364 VLKEVEKL

-466 VEDTKFGASS
+466 VEDTKFGASYG
-476 EAKIRVREEYSKKAK
+476 ARRKVREEYSKKAK

-496 DDTEL
+496 DDTQL
-501 KERIKDV
+501 KEEIEKV
-508 YLNENPFNIDYL
+508 YLKENPFNIDYL

-539 LDVYDKIE
+539 LDVYEKIE

-588 KTFPNPLSVIKNTF
+588 RTFPDPLSVIKNTF
-602 LRDKLING
+602 LKDKLING

-644 ATMSDE
+644 TTMSDE

-669 NYAKDNGIKVGSL
+669 NYAKNNGIKVGSL

-694 KIKQKILQNPGLNLT
+694 KIKQLILQNPGLNLT

-787 AIYSFFTSGDAFGR
+787 AVYSFFTSGDAFGR

-870 KVLSIDDNVATNIL
+870 KVLSIDDSVATDIL
-884 PSSKNIKVNGRNVNA
+884 PSSKNIKVNGRDVNVPA
-899 PSSFTLN
+899 SFTLN
-906 PFKFN
+906 PYKSN
-911 KLLIGKN
+911 KLFIGSN
-918 NRDQLVYTPF
+918 DRDQSLYTPF
-928 VKINIGPANNPLST
+928 IKVNIGSANNPLST
-942 EIYRFYGIRLIP
+942 EIYRFYGVRLIY
-954 SKSGSIEA
+954 SESGITDA

-982 PASEYSSLVKTN
+982 PAYGYSSLVKTN
-994 KNLKYAIK
+994 KNLKYIINDSDVIK
-1002 DSNVTKN
+1002 NV
-1009 TSFNLYSNDPYNNM
+1009 SFTLYSNDPYNNM
-1023 GEIEYLEKVLN
+1023 GEIEYLEGVLN
-1034 STTNNPSSANTS
+1034 GTTNTS
-1046 SKNQDNNV
+1046 SNNQDNNV

-1086 ITPGF
+1086 APKGFLREEGIDSEDISSYGLTEITP
-1091 VREKGVDS
+1091 EQQDD
-1099 YTKSQLKEFGL
+1099 YTKRK
-1110 EEISSELQGGKSG
+1110 GKSDPYTG
-1123 KEFYL
+1123 
-1128 PRTEQNVLNSDGTV
+1128 RTELNVRNSDGTV
-1142 YFATDED
+1142 YFSTSDD
-1149 SAGKI
+1149 KAGLI
-1154 ATEKF
+1154 ATKRSAEEWS
-1159 AKKHGKP
+1159 KP
-1166 FLLNPTAE
+1166 FLENPTAE
-1174 ELRQWIAEKG
+1174 ELREWIIKNN
-1184 IQTLNVAGN
+1184 IKTLNVAGN

-1204 ANILREALSPSTS
+1204 ANILREALSSNTSNAINNTNAVSNEFTWADKADNSYEVSTKGDKRFSALNAKFKPDTVVDGVNVGGRTIEDVYQNVIKKSGKGQAPAKDSIINLSPAKTGKMTFSYGSNKRENVKSSTTIDAIRNRERTATTRYESDGHIEYWQDLKVGDIIEFEGKNGEKVLVRVTKPLTRLSKDVSAEEWSKKEGWSVDYFNTKVKPRINEAYQIEYEYLADNTKESKEDFSYYEGYLPLWQEWARQNPELIEELRENAKGKVLTDMFANTRVSQARALADILNESAS
-1217 VTESSGLNGSSVP
+1217 VTDTS
-1230 KTVSFN
+1230 N

-1246 ESGVSNEEQTNNS
+1246 TDQSNAITEEA
-1259 VTNSNTS
+1259 S
-1266 EVKSFDNFVKE
+1266 EIKSFDNFVKE

-1282 DEATVNKVKEDLSK
+1282 DEVTVNKVKEDLNK
-1296 QTTSSNTR
+1296 QTTSRNTQ

-1328 LWELEKFY
+1328 LWELEKFF
-1336 NSDETVFSL
+1336 NSEETVFSL

-1359 FDKYLNNWFSKP
+1359 FDKYLNNNLSKP

-1385 ANNPEALVKTIHS
+1385 ANNPEALAKTIHS
-1398 LLGLSPDYD
+1398 LLGLTPNYD
-1407 VLKDSFDLSKIKFSS
+1407 VLEDSFDLSKIKFSS
-1422 QSGINNTVQGTI
+1422 SFGINNTVQGTI

-1447 ADHLVEEAKKN
+1447 TDYLVEEAKKN
-1458 GNRIIFI
+1458 NNRIIFI

-1476 TTESKALNYSGKVEL
+1476 ITESKALNYSGKVEL

-1529 YTNKPATLD
+1529 YTNKESTLT

-1553 LELRILTG
+1553 LELRILAG
-1561 ENKYIPTYN
+1561 ENKYIPYYN
-1570 KLIRNILFGENA
+1570 KLIRDLLFGENA

-1646 AYDNSNVD
+1646 AYDNSNVE

-1664 NSIAATQIANLINNL
+1664 NSIAATKIANLVDGL
-1679 WSVRGKLLSEG
+1679 WSVRDKLLSEG
-1690 RRKEASK
+1690 RKKEANK
-1697 IIDIINSINNSF
+1697 IIITINSINNSF
-1709 STMFDVKDQYG
+1709 STMFDIKDVYG
-1720 KIIRYKT
+1720 KIKKYKT

-1739 QGATYNNVVVLEDTF
+1739 QGATYENVVVLENTF

-1778 YYTSSKVN
+1778 YFTNAKVN
-1786 NRDIT
+1786 NKDIT

-1806 RLSELGK
+1806 RLSELGE

>member
-1 MPKEDS
+1 
-7 EGNLT
+7 
-12 INKDKV
+12 
-18 VKSLKAAAEASH
+18 
-30 MDQNTIDG
+30 
-38 LTKDVEGKTAP
+38 
-49 LSGLSSNSWLESKLI
+49 
-64 GQHNRAIVDVNTP
+64 
-77 GGMFIQMSSIAY
+77 
-89 NDLNVRADGK
+89 
-99 VRDLKFDNK
+99 
-108 DGSIECCISINLLKT
+108 
-123 IIPDYDKKSFI
+123 
-134 ESKEWLIKHGIIGRD
+134 
-149 TKAGAIGYRIP
+149 
-160 AQGPSSVAAL
+160 
-170 KIVDVYPENIG
+170 
-181 DTITLPDEWTAL
+181 
-193 TGSDF
+193 
-198 DIDKLYI
+198 
-205 ARYNYDSKGNKIKV
+205 
-219 LTDEEYYAEKQA
+219 
-231 YTDKLRKEHSDWDD
+231 
-245 ETIVK
+245 
-250 KVYDKYGS
+250 
-258 SNTISKK
+258 
-265 ALQNRLLDL
+265 
-274 YIASISNPL
+274 
-283 QYSESKQPLD
+283 
-293 AVTSYLTDKILKDI
+293 
-307 DNLQSTEK
+307 
-315 KKMPQLYNATPGFQN
+315 MPQLYNATPGFQN

-364 VLKEVAKL
+364 VLKEVEKL

-496 DDTEL
+496 DDTQL
-501 KERIKDV
+501 KEEIEKV
-508 YLNENPFNIDYL
+508 YLKENPFNIDYL

-539 LDVYDKIE
+539 LDVYEKIE

-819 DYIRRVE
+819 DYIRQVE

-884 PSSKNIKVNGRNVNA
+884 PSSKNIKVNGRNINV

-906 PFKFN
+906 PFKFK

-918 NRDQLVYTPF
+918 DRDQLVYAPF

-942 EIYRFYGIRLIP
+942 EIYKFYGIRLIP
-954 SKSGSIEA
+954 SKSGNIEA

-982 PASEYSSLVKTN
+982 PAYGYSSLVKTN
-994 KNLKYAIK
+994 KNLKYDINH
-1002 DSNVTKN
+1002 SNVTKN
-1009 TSFNLYSNDPYNNM
+1009 ASFALSSNNPYNNM

-1034 STTNNPSSANTS
+1034 STTNKPSS
-1046 SKNQDNNV
+1046 
-1054 LPITKI
+1054 
-1060 ISGGQTG
+1060 
-1067 VDTIGLQVAKELGI
+1067 
-1081 ETGGT
+1081 
-1086 ITPGF
+1086 
-1091 VREKGVDS
+1091 EKQEV
-1099 YTKSQLKEFGL
+1099 
-1110 EEISSELQGGKSG
+1110 
-1123 KEFYL
+1123 
-1128 PRTEQNVLNSDGTV
+1128 N
-1142 YFATDED
+1142 
-1149 SAGKI
+1149 
-1154 ATEKF
+1154 
-1159 AKKHGKP
+1159 
-1166 FLLNPTAE
+1166 
-1174 ELRQWIAEKG
+1174 
-1184 IQTLNVAGN
+1184 
-1193 RGSKLAKDNNV
+1193 
-1204 ANILREALSPSTS
+1204 
-1217 VTESSGLNGSSVP
+1217 
-1230 KTVSFN
+1230 
-1236 DINNTDNTNN
+1236 INNTDNTNN

-1266 EVKSFDNFVKE
+1266 ETESFDNFVKE

-1296 QTTSSNTR
+1296 QTTSRNTR

-1328 LWELEKFY
+1328 LLELEKFF
-1336 NSDETVFSL
+1336 NSEETVFSL

-1359 FDKYLNNWFSKP
+1359 FDKYLNNRFFKP

-1422 QSGINNTVQGTI
+1422 PSGINNTVQGTL

-1646 AYDNSNVD
+1646 AYDNSNVE

-1664 NSIAATQIANLINNL
+1664 NSVAATQIANLVDGL
-1679 WSVRGKLLSEG
+1679 WSVRDKLLSEG
-1690 RRKEASK
+1690 RKKEANK

-1709 STMFDVKDQYG
+1709 STMFDVKDLYG
-1720 KIIRYKT
+1720 KIKKYKT

-1768 ALTRAKHKVL
+1768 ALTRAKNKVL
-1778 YYTSSKVN
+1778 YYTSAKVN

>member
-1 MPKEDS
+1 
-7 EGNLT
+7 
-12 INKDKV
+12 
-18 VKSLKAAAEASH
+18 
-30 MDQNTIDG
+30 
-38 LTKDVEGKTAP
+38 
-49 LSGLSSNSWLESKLI
+49 
-64 GQHNRAIVDVNTP
+64 
-77 GGMFIQMSSIAY
+77 
-89 NDLNVRADGK
+89 
-99 VRDLKFDNK
+99 
-108 DGSIECCISINLLKT
+108 
-123 IIPDYDKKSFI
+123 
-134 ESKEWLIKHGIIGRD
+134 
-149 TKAGAIGYRIP
+149 
-160 AQGPSSVAAL
+160 
-170 KIVDVYPENIG
+170 
-181 DTITLPDEWTAL
+181 
-193 TGSDF
+193 
-198 DIDKLYI
+198 
-205 ARYNYDSKGNKIKV
+205 
-219 LTDEEYYAEKQA
+219 
-231 YTDKLRKEHSDWDD
+231 
-245 ETIVK
+245 
-250 KVYDKYGS
+250 
-258 SNTISKK
+258 
-265 ALQNRLLDL
+265 
-274 YIASISNPL
+274 
-283 QYSESKQPLD
+283 
-293 AVTSYLTDKILKDI
+293 
-307 DNLQSTEK
+307 
-315 KKMPQLYNATPGFQN
+315 MPQLYNATPGFQN

-364 VLKEVAKL
+364 VLKEVEKL

-476 EAKIRVREEYSKKAK
+476 EAKTRVREEYSKKAK

-496 DDTEL
+496 DDTQL
-501 KERIKDV
+501 KEEIEKV
-508 YLNENPFNIDYL
+508 YLKENPFNIDYL

-539 LDVYDKIE
+539 LDVYEKIE

-819 DYIRRVE
+819 DYIRQVE

-884 PSSKNIKVNGRNVNA
+884 PSNKNIKVNGRNVNV

-918 NRDQLVYTPF
+918 DRDQLVYTPF

-962 PVYVLDSKKGLKFRG
+962 PVYVLDSKKGLKFKG

-994 KNLKYAIK
+994 KNLKYAIN

-1034 STTNNPSSANTS
+1034 STTNNPSSENTS

-1110 EEISSELQGGKSG
+1110 EEISPELQGGKSG

-1230 KTVSFN
+1230 KTVSLSTVGYKKGDPQEHPDIDYVFTENAQAYVWSTHNEDFKADVDEYGVPKLNVSDVNGTNQAGIRTDSKGNISPNAYGIVVKKYQQDINGKFVAAKGQFQDTDYDFNLFVKLNEDMFRRLSESKNTKVVFPTQMGLGKAALPKRFAEWLQSELSTRFGINSTIEKNQRADYDGYGLKINSISSTTSNN

-1246 ESGVSNEEQTNNS
+1246 DPNTITEES
-1259 VTNSNTS
+1259 S

-1282 DEATVNKVKEDLSK
+1282 DEVTVNKVKEDLSK
-1296 QTTSSNTR
+1296 QTTSRNTQ

-1328 LWELEKFY
+1328 LLELEKFF
-1336 NSDETVFSL
+1336 NSEETVFSL

-1359 FDKYLNNWFSKP
+1359 FDKYLNNRFFKP

-1422 QSGINNTVQGTI
+1422 SGINNTVQGTL

-1597 KRTRDPR
+1597 KRTRDPKR
-1604 KPYEIINSGDYIVDE
+1604 PYEIINSGDYIVDE

-1654 TFILDSNNNA
+1654 TFILDSNNNS
-1664 NSIAATQIANLINNL
+1664 NSIAATQIANLVNNL

-1690 RRKEASK
+1690 RKKEASK

-1768 ALTRAKHKVL
+1768 ALTRAKNKVL
-1778 YYTSSKVN
+1778 YYTSAKVN

-1806 RLSELGK
+1806 RLSELGE
-1813 ERQNECK
+1813 ERQNECE